1 MTLITVIPVTN
12 TAARKR
18 IAASGGAMLTQ
29 TIILDYD
36 VEKGIV
42 YLPIAVSCWNIAGAT
57 SLAVVNGPRDSSLSV
72 GQPASTAARG
82 RLRGLVRVPHPPR

>member
-1 MTLITVIPVTN
+1 MTLITGIPVTN

-42 YLPIAVSCWNIAGAT
+42 YLPIAVCCWNIAGAT
-57 SLAVVNGPRDSSLSV
+57 SLASGEWPEGLFPFSRTASLHGGS
-72 GQPASTAARG
+72 GKA
-82 RLRGLVRVPHPPR
+82 